1 MASPRAPHVALSSR
15 PHCSAPQRPR
25 KSALTVALARA
36 RCAARRSCRQR
47 RAGELSHIAI
57 RYPLSLNLSS
67 RRCLHALFQL
77 PESILG
83 SSQDS
88 SVRRAR
94 ALEVRENSQKY
105 GELTLI
111 NIHIPT
117 LSHLYAL
124 HGFWGPPGLRFSM
137 LLLSHGSWF
146 GSCCPEW
153 RRDPGREPPG
163 FAGCSRFAIRGPQ
176 VLSLSPHHDS
186 RAPLLSAWPARLA
199 RLAVRTTSV
208 VSSECGSFIG
218 HNHRL

>member
-1 MASPRAPHVALSSR
+1 MAGLSEIFFHVATQPVGAAPSTKVLSSSALSSQGE
-15 PHCSAPQRPR
+15 PALLVAP
-25 KSALTVALARA
+25 
-36 RCAARRSCRQR
+36 
-47 RAGELSHIAI
+47 
-57 RYPLSLNLSS
+57 
-67 RRCLHALFQL
+67 
-77 PESILG
+77 
-83 SSQDS
+83 
-88 SVRRAR
+88 VRTR
-94 ALEVRENSQKY
+94 ALGLFSVPV
-105 GELTLI
+105 TLS
-111 NIHIPT
+111 IHFF

-199 RLAVRTTSV
+199 RLAVHTTSV
-208 VSSECGSFIG
+208 VSSERGSFIG
-218 HNHRL
+218 HNQWL